1 MGNYLDAEVCAYDW
15 SFCFM
20 ALNMMEKVICVLLYP
35 QHLSPALGA
44 ERNHPGMQF
53 SKMDFLIS

>member
-1 MGNYLDAEVCAYDW
+1 
-15 SFCFM
+15 M
-20 ALNMMEKVICVLLYP
+20 ALNLMEKVIRVLLYW
-35 QHLSPALGA
+35 QHLSRALGA